1 MNMEEGYTLRKSW
14 DVCRE
19 VPVIQDEQKSK
30 KLEKLLKWVSLFIVG
45 LLVFA
50 LAIFSKGSFLLLIT
64 LSSNATY
71 TVPADQKPCALLSV
85 SIAVVGPSVLLLI
98 KSMWKIIFKD
108 SRKPSR
114 KTLIWVIGVE
124 FLVGFGT
131 AVLTISAMPFFD
143 IVTNVMMLNSICILS
158 SIFQVVPQ
166 VFAREGKRFIVS
178 LIISIVLILA
188 GYVLFIIS
196 YLHIGEDKEM
206 KIRIGLAILGT
217 IFISL
222 NWWENYSTLFRS
234 PFLNSI
240 SEDIARSRNVMSIL
254 SSVVRILVT
263 AAVVGAYV
271 PLSGRDW
278 SSVTSV
284 PDNVGRVIWI
294 LVGIQIVSSAL
305 CHWFVVVACKMH
317 AMRWSFLL
325 PIYMAS
331 LGVVAAFVAP
341 VVIFYQRSGNTR
353 GANHTM
359 TEYCDDILYY
369 RGLSHNATL
378 AERLV
383 IDITHT
389 LCNNNMANLT
399 AIGFSIGC
407 SICWWLGWMLCTMY
421 IWFLKLQRIER
432 TQDLF
437 VRRMYEGAF
446 LEQSLLLNTRFEI
459 LRKKKC
465 HRPADP
471 VSVFLCATMWH
482 ENYDEMLRIIISM
495 FRLDE
500 YRPKNNPN
508 IDVSFESHVYFDD
521 AFKDVEG
528 SVERHVNKYAE
539 NLVEVIQEVYR
550 NFSDEASGIFRE
562 RPFQRRQRIIRT
574 PYGGRLEY
582 TLPHG
587 NLLMVHFKDKDLIRH
602 RKRWSQIMYLYY
614 ILGWKLTGKY
624 FRKFVEGED
633 ESMLMERIEKEKANT
648 YLLALDGDTDFQPSA
663 VMLLIDRLKLYP
675 HVGAACGRIHPTG
688 TGPMVWYQKFE
699 YAVGHWLQKTAEHV
713 FGCVLCSPG
722 CFSLFRGAALMD
734 DNVMKKY
741 TTKASEAGHYVQYD
755 QGEDRWLCTLLLQQG
770 WRVEYN
776 AASDAYTNAPQDF
789 KEFYNQRRRWGPS
802 TMANTLDLLG
812 SGSLTSQRNSSISK
826 PFILYQ
832 VLNMAATIL
841 GPATICIMIAGCL
854 TLVLQIHPN
863 FALVLSVVPPIIY
876 LILCFKLKSDTQ
888 INIAAVMSVF
898 YAFLMIATALSIVGG
913 MVAEQTIWTPSALFI
928 IVMILMNI
936 ITAGLHPKEF
946 HLVIYGFIYF
956 ICIPSGYLLLTIYS
970 MVNLNNVSWGTRE
983 TGGPAAAKPPT
994 KTITQ
999 RLLQAKWF
1007 KCLCWDSDKV
1017 ANQNDQMTES
1027 VVIDDKPQAN
1037 LNPTSQNHNRNV
1049 QFNLFQKIEQTASS
1063 VSSDWVA
1070 QLQNKSLDFPLNE
1083 EYLVTEEED
1092 FWKELQKV
1100 YLEPLA
1106 EDKEKQRRI
1115 ASELKDLRNKVTFV
1129 FFICNALW
1137 LVATFTLQVIGKS
1150 VTIKIPKYDL
1160 NLTATGVFLYI
1171 DPIGLMFLIGF
1182 TSLLLIQ
1189 FLGMFYHRVYT
1200 LIHFVAFSNMKS
1212 RTSRRP
1218 SDDSM
1223 QIPDTLATEL
1233 TNYMYRNKSL
1243 TIQNSAIIQK
1253 YRAETLV

>member
-1 MNMEEGYTLRKSW
+1 MDGPDENKQLRKSW
-14 DVCRE
+14 DVCKG
-19 VPVIQDEQKSK
+19 VPIIQDEQTSHA
-30 KLEKLLKWVSLFIVG
+30 LVKLLQWITFFLVALF
-45 LLVFA
+45 VFA
-50 LAIFSKGSFLLLIT
+50 FAILSKGSFLLLIT
-64 LSSNATY
+64 LSGNATY

-108 SRKPSR
+108 SQKPSR
-114 KTLIWVIGVE
+114 KTVIWVIGVE

-131 AVLTISAMPFFD
+131 AILTIVAMPFFD
-143 IVTNVMMLNSICILS
+143 IVTNAMMLNSICILS
-158 SIFQVVPQ
+158 SIFQVVAQ
-166 VFAREGKRFIVS
+166 VFAREWKRFIVPP
-178 LIISIVLILA
+178 IISIVLILA

-196 YLHIGEDKEM
+196 YLQIREDKEM
-206 KIRIGLAILGT
+206 KIRIGLAIVGT

-317 AMRWSFLL
+317 AMRRSFLL
-325 PIYMAS
+325 PIYLAS
-331 LGVVAAFVAP
+331 FGVVAAFIAP
-341 VVIFYQRSGNTR
+341 VVIFYQTSSEGK
-353 GANHTM
+353 GANYTM
-359 TEYCDDILYY
+359 AEYCY
-369 RGLSHNATL
+369 
-378 AERLV
+378 
-383 IDITHT
+383 DITNVSGIRADAVWYQKLVGDIAYS
-389 LCNNNMANLT
+389 LCPNDLTNLRE
-399 AIGFSIGC
+399 IGFLVGC

-432 TQDLF
+432 TEDLL

-465 HRPADP
+465 VKKAEP
-471 VSVFLCATMWH
+471 VTVFLCATMWH
-482 ENYDEMLRIIISM
+482 ESYDEMMKMIISM
-495 FRLDE
+495 FRIFN
-500 YRPKNNPN
+500 K
-508 IDVSFESHVYFDD
+508 
-521 AFKDVEG
+521 EG
-528 SVERHVNKYAE
+528 LS
-539 NLVEVIQEVYR
+539 
-550 NFSDEASGIFRE
+550 IFRE
-562 RPFQRRQRIIRT
+562 GRTLPPQRIIRT

-587 NLLMVHFKDKDLIRH
+587 NLLMVHFKDRDLIRQK
-602 RKRWSQIMYLYY
+602 KRWSQIMYLYY
-614 ILGWKLTGKY
+614 LLGWRLTTKY
-624 FRKFVEGED
+624 FEKYENIDKQVCEKKEFEKD
-633 ESMLMERIEKEKANT
+633 ERAKEKGTIYTKEERELCEAMEKEKANT

-699 YAVGHWLQKTAEHV
+699 YAVGHWLQK
-713 FGCVLCSPG
+713 
-722 CFSLFRGAALMD
+722 
-734 DNVMKKY
+734 
-741 TTKASEAGHYVQYD
+741 
-755 QGEDRWLCTLLLQQG
+755 
-770 WRVEYN
+770 
-776 AASDAYTNAPQDF
+776 DF

-832 VLNMAATIL
+832 VLNMVASIL
-841 GPATICIMIAGCL
+841 CPATICLMLSGCFRIAFKIEAN
-854 TLVLQIHPN
+854 T
-863 FALVLSVVPPIIY
+863 ALVLAVVPPVIY
-876 LILCFKLKSDTQ
+876 LILCFKLNSDTQ
-888 INIAAVMSVF
+888 INIAAVLCVC
-898 YAFLMIATALSIVGG
+898 YAFLMIATALSIIGN
-913 MVAEQTIWTPSALFI
+913 MVTENTIWTPSALFLLFL
-928 IVMILMNI
+928 ILINV
-936 ITAGLHPKEF
+936 ITAALHPKEF
-946 HLVIYGFIYF
+946 SLIIYGFIYF

-970 MVNLNNVSWGTRE
+970 MVNMNNVSWGTRE

-1037 LNPTSQNHNRNV
+1037 LNPTGQDNERNV
-1049 QFNLFQKIEQTASS
+1049 GSNPHQKTDEIPL
-1063 VSSDWVA
+1063 DWVT
-1070 QLQNKSLDFPLNE
+1070 QLQNKYQDLPRNYERL
-1083 EYLVTEEED
+1083 LTEEEE
-1092 FWKELQKV
+1092 FWEDLQKR
-1100 YLEPLA
+1100 YLEPLPK
-1106 EDKEKQRRI
+1106 DKHKEQ
-1115 ASELKDLRNKVTFV
+1115 
-1129 FFICNALW
+1129 
-1137 LVATFTLQVIGKS
+1137 
-1150 VTIKIPKYDL
+1150 KI
-1160 NLTATGVFLYI
+1160 
-1171 DPIGLMFLIGF
+1171 
-1182 TSLLLIQ
+1182 
-1189 FLGMFYHRVYT
+1189 
-1200 LIHFVAFSNMKS
+1200 
-1212 RTSRRP
+1212 
-1218 SDDSM
+1218 
-1223 QIPDTLATEL
+1223 
-1233 TNYMYRNKSL
+1233 
-1243 TIQNSAIIQK
+1243 
-1253 YRAETLV
+1253 